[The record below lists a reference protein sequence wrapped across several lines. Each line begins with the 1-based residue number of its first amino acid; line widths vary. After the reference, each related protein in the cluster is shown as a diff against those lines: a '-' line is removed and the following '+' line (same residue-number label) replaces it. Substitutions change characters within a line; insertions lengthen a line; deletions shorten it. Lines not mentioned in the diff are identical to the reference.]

1 MPIKTNREYRAILQP
16 FSVDGTEKRI
26 ETDHYFEGYATTF
39 DQPYF
44 MYEYDGIKYF
54 EMIERSA
61 LDGADMSDVIMQYD
75 HAGRVRARMSNGT
88 LFLEPD
94 NHGLFTYGDLSKSS
108 ASRELF
114 EDISSGLVT
123 KMSWAFTIADEIYDK
138 SERTRI
144 IKKVRKIYDV
154 SAVSMPAND
163 ATEISARSYFNG
175 VIERERQELL
185 ARLELAKKRYYYF
198 KELK

>member
-1 MPIKTNREYRAILQP
+1 
-16 FSVDGTEKRI
+16 
-26 ETDHYFEGYATTF
+26 
-39 DQPYF
+39 
-44 MYEYDGIKYF
+44 
-54 EMIERSA
+54 
-61 LDGADMSDVIMQYD
+61 
-75 HAGRVRARMSNGT
+75 
-88 LFLEPD
+88 
-94 NHGLFTYGDLSKSS
+94 
-108 ASRELF
+108 
-114 EDISSGLVT
+114 
-123 KMSWAFTIADEIYDK
+123 MSWAFTIADEIYDK

-144 IKKVRKIYDV
+144 IKKVRKVYDV

>member
-1 MPIKTNREYRAILQP
+1 MPIKANREYRAILEP
-16 FSVDGTEKRI
+16 FRVDGTEKRLQT
-26 ETDHYFEGYATTF
+26 EHYFEGYATTF
-39 DQPYF
+39 DQPYL
-44 MYEYDGIKYF
+44 MYEYDDIKYY
-54 EMIERSA
+54 EVIERSA

-75 HAGRVRARMSNGT
+75 HTGRVRARMSNGT

-94 NHGLFTYGDLSKSS
+94 SHGLFTYGDLSKSS
-108 ASRELF
+108 ASRELY
-114 EDISSGLVT
+114 EDIASGLVT

-144 IKKVRKIYDV
+144 IKKVRKVYDV

-163 ATEISARSYFNG
+163 ATEISARSYFDG

-185 ARLELAKKRYYYF
+185 ARLELAKKKYYYL